1 MIIQPKQTAKR
12 QVSRTASIQA
22 PTGGLNA
29 RDAIANMK
37 ETDAVIM
44 TNWFPSTASVD
55 IRNGYQ
61 SHATGITGSVETLMP
76 YSYGATEE
84 LFAVVNGDIFDVTSA
99 GAVGAAVV
107 SGLGNSRFQYVLMG
121 TAGGNFLLAVNG
133 VDDLQYYDG
142 TTWSTIN
149 GVGTPSI
156 LGVASADI
164 IGINVFKNRVWL
176 IEKDTLKAWYLPVS
190 AIGGTANALDF
201 SGIFKLGGYLM
212 AMTNW
217 TIDNAAGIDDYAAFI
232 SSEGEVAIYQ
242 GTDPSNASTWALK
255 GTFRI
260 GRPIGRRCA
269 IKAGADVLIL
279 TTDGAF
285 PLSKALLTDRSQMQ
299 AAVTDK
305 ITNLI
310 TSDIAQYSS
319 NFGWQPIIHPTGNKM
334 IINVPSVEDSLSH
347 QYVMNT
353 ITGAWC
359 KFEGWNAF
367 CWELSGDKLYFGGE
381 NGVFEADTDTDDNGS
396 DIFSDVQQAFSNY
409 GDNTAQKHFKMVRPI
424 FVSEADVTP
433 SLVMNVDYGTREPL
447 GSPSYSS
454 ASGGSSVWDVAPWD
468 TSDWESGDIIV
479 KKWQSVTGIGYSGGV
494 RIKTASSG
502 LKIRWQ
508 STDVVYER
516 GGVL

>member
-1 MIIQPKQTAKR
+1 MIIAPKQTSKR

-61 SHATGITGSVETLMP
+61 SHATGITGNVETLMS
-76 YSYGATEE
+76 YNYGATEE
-84 LFAVVNGDIFDVTSA
+84 LFAIVGGEIFEVTSS
-99 GAVGAAVV
+99 GAVGSAAVT
-107 SGLGNSRFQYVLMG
+107 GLTNSRFEYILMG
-121 TAGGNFLLAVNG
+121 TAGGNFLMAVNG
-133 VDDLQYYDG
+133 ADKMQIYTGSTWYADG
-142 TTWSTIN
+142 TTTTVTGFDTSTASHIN
-149 GVGTPSI
+149 
-156 LGVASADI
+156 
-164 IGINVFKNRVWL
+164 NFKNRVFL
-176 IEKDTLKAWYLPVS
+176 IEENSLKAWYLPVS
-190 AIGGTANALDF
+190 SIGGAANALDF

-212 AMTNW
+212 TMTNW

-232 SSEGEVAIYQ
+232 TSEGEIAIYQ
-242 GTDPSNASTWALK
+242 GTDPSSASTWALK

-260 GRPIGRRCA
+260 GKPIGRRCA

-310 TSDIAQYSS
+310 TSDIRQYNT

-334 IINVPSVEDSLSH
+334 IINVPTVDGSISH

-359 KFEGWNAF
+359 KFTNWDAF
-367 CWELSGDKLYFGGE
+367 CWELLGDKLFFGGID
-381 NGVFEADTDTDDNGS
+381 GVYEADTDTDDNGS
-396 DIFSDVQQAFSNY
+396 DIVSDVQQAFSNF
-409 GDNTAQKHFKMVRPI
+409 GDNTAQKHFKMVRPLFI
-424 FVSEADVTP
+424 SEADVTP
-433 SLVMNVDYGTREPL
+433 SLIMNVDYGSRDPQ
-447 GSPSYSS
+447 GMPSYSS
-454 ASGGSSVWDVAPWD
+454 SSSSVWDVAPWD
-468 TSDWESGDIIV
+468 TSDWELGDILI
-479 KKWQSVTGIGYSGGV
+479 KKWQSVSGIGYSGGL

-502 LKIRWQ
+502 VKIRWQ
-508 STDVVYER
+508 ATDIVYER

>member
-1 MIIQPKQTAKR
+1 
-12 QVSRTASIQA
+12 
-22 PTGGLNA
+22 
-29 RDAIANMK
+29 
-37 ETDAVIM
+37 
-44 TNWFPSTASVD
+44 
-55 IRNGYQ
+55 
-61 SHATGITGSVETLMP
+61 
-76 YSYGATEE
+76 
-84 LFAVVNGDIFDVTSA
+84 
-99 GAVGAAVV
+99 
-107 SGLGNSRFQYVLMG
+107 
-121 TAGGNFLLAVNG
+121 
-133 VDDLQYYDG
+133 
-142 TTWSTIN
+142 
-149 GVGTPSI
+149 
-156 LGVASADI
+156 
-164 IGINVFKNRVWL
+164 
-176 IEKDTLKAWYLPVS
+176 
-190 AIGGTANALDF
+190 
-201 SGIFKLGGYLM
+201 M

-381 NGVFEADTDTDDNGS
+381 NGVLKLILTQMTM
-396 DIFSDVQQAFSNY
+396 
-409 GDNTAQKHFKMVRPI
+409 AQIYFQMFNKL
-424 FVSEADVTP
+424 
-433 SLVMNVDYGTREPL
+433 LV
-447 GSPSYSS
+447 
-454 ASGGSSVWDVAPWD
+454 
-468 TSDWESGDIIV
+468 I
-479 KKWQSVTGIGYSGGV
+479 TGIIQH
-494 RIKTASSG
+494 RNI
-502 LKIRWQ
+502 LKWLGRYLYQ
-508 STDVVYER
+508 KPM
-516 GGVL
+516 